1 MVYFPLIRDNKSF
14 FLLFLNYTFI
24 VMWINGNK
32 SESIMQEFG
41 LYEFRIIFSKGDIN
55 LMESAYQVTSVW
67 RQHFIIFSRW
77 VCSVKVK
84 WKSFYILAD
93 TERTK
98 TLIMV
103 FSNSFLVKCSVYVA
117 VGGLT
122 SVMIMRSILMDK
134 VRRQEYFQSA
144 LKITRSHEGLLKSI
158 STGVENLF
166 WFDCRRQI
174 YSWWTDKRSRHRSRR
189 TECL

>member
-1 MVYFPLIRDNKSF
+1 
-14 FLLFLNYTFI
+14 
-24 VMWINGNK
+24 
-32 SESIMQEFG
+32 
-41 LYEFRIIFSKGDIN
+41 
-55 LMESAYQVTSVW
+55 
-67 RQHFIIFSRW
+67 
-77 VCSVKVK
+77 
-84 WKSFYILAD
+84 
-93 TERTK
+93 
-98 TLIMV
+98 MV

-166 WFDCRRQI
+166 
-174 YSWWTDKRSRHRSRR
+174 
-189 TECL
+189 